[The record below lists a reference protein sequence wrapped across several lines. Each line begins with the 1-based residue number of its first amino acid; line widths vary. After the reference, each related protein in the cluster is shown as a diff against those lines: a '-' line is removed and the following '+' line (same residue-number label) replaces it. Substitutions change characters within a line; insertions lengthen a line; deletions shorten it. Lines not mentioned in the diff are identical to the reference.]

1 MVGGAGCGSRGAAR
15 ASVPEEQVYY
25 GTVKG
30 FDDAKGWG
38 HITCGA
44 TRAMYGKDMFV
55 LRSSLRG
62 ARIRVGEEV

>member
-1 MVGGAGCGSRGAAR
+1 MVGGAGCGSRGAAQT
-15 ASVPEEQVYY
+15 SLPEKQVYH

-30 FDDAKGWG
+30 FDAKRGWG
-38 HITCGA
+38 HIACDA

-62 ARIRVGEEV
+62 IHLSAGDE